1 MIFLIAKLF
10 HHHSIERK
18 AMNKLVGAIALMCAF
33 IPFSNADEN
42 PSNKTQ
48 ETKTEAV
55 QSQSTI
61 GDGVR
66 QVGREAK
73 TAGRKVRRA
82 VVTRC
87 ADGRHTVKGRAECA
101 SHGGVSTQN

>member
-1 MIFLIAKLF
+1 
-10 HHHSIERK
+10 
-18 AMNKLVGAIALMCAF
+18 MNKLVGAIALMCAF
-33 IPFSNADEN
+33 IPFSQADEN
-42 PSNKTQ
+42 PGDKTQ
-48 ETKTEAV
+48 ETKTDAA

-66 QVGREAK
+66 QVDSEVKA
-73 TAGRKVRRA
+73 AGRKVRRA

-101 SHGGVSTQN
+101 SHGGVSVQN

>member
-1 MIFLIAKLF
+1 
-10 HHHSIERK
+10 
-18 AMNKLVGAIALMCAF
+18 MNKLVGAIALMCAF
-33 IPFSNADEN
+33 IPFSHADEN
-42 PSNKTQ
+42 PRNKTQ
-48 ETKTEAV
+48 ETRTDAA

-66 QVGREAK
+66 QVGHEVK

-87 ADGRHTVKGRAECA
+87 ADGRHTVKGRAGCA
-101 SHGGVSTQN
+101 GHRGVSARN

>member
-1 MIFLIAKLF
+1 
-10 HHHSIERK
+10 
-18 AMNKLVGAIALMCAF
+18 MNKLVGAIALICAF
-33 IPFSNADEN
+33 IPFSYADEN
-42 PSNKTQ
+42 PGDKTQ
-48 ETKTEAV
+48 ATRTDAA
-55 QSQSTI
+55 QSQSTV

-73 TAGRKVRRA
+73 TVGRKVRRA

-101 SHGGVSTQN
+101 SHGGVSSQN